1 MKHLCLVLLS
11 GLFFLGCVYCS
22 GGKGSHQPKSK
33 ALTYEEDSKA
43 VSEAWEKAKTG
54 EEKVQLGIEFLKRN
68 KKRPEVVDI
77 IESIAVYGYLKEL
90 KDPNRM
96 MAFAREQTADIDDP
110 KLKRQTDLLFIKL
123 CSEVGDQDGLRKHL
137 NDLKSRGELSLK
149 EYPVISD
156 AALKAK
162 DWETAQL
169 YSKMLLQRN
178 TAATIR
184 SEAGNQVLSEDQV
197 NDAINRNRCQGLL
210 ESGKAFTGK
219 GDYDSAIAAYREASQ
234 LATYNYAGY
243 PNYPYGDL
251 DLLWAQTLLQK
262 GDYKAAIEKI
272 SIDAIVCERDDAREI
287 LKKAYDSAKLGS
299 DLEGFINQTRTRIAK
314 LVPEF
319 QAVGYDGKKVS
330 HRKLKGKVTLVSLW
344 SPSCGPCRVELPRLK
359 PIYEEFHKRGLE
371 IVVIDG
377 ENDTKNA
384 LKFIKESGL
393 PYQFLE
399 SGPKKGKI
407 EQGLFG
413 FPSYPTSYLI
423 DKNGKLVYA
432 IIGYSDGDEEKQR
445 RRIARFL
452 ND

>member
-1 MKHLCLVLLS
+1 L
-11 GLFFLGCVYCS
+11 
-22 GGKGSHQPKSK
+22 
-33 ALTYEEDSKA
+33 
-43 VSEAWEKAKTG
+43 
-54 EEKVQLGIEFLKRN
+54 
-68 KKRPEVVDI
+68 
-77 IESIAVYGYLKEL
+77 
-90 KDPNRM
+90 
-96 MAFAREQTADIDDP
+96 
-110 KLKRQTDLLFIKL
+110 
-123 CSEVGDQDGLRKHL
+123 
-137 NDLKSRGELSLK
+137 
-149 EYPVISD
+149 ISD

-178 TAATIR
+178 TAAIIR